1 MSNISIANN
10 ILQFPIDRVKSLSH
24 LPSPSSKEEVD
35 EKVDEFKNFHI
46 QEAIETIVPV
56 LFNQIQILGFE
67 PSDDENEYVKDGA
80 FLVEAI
86 RSFMC
91 KLYDI
96 HHPLQLIA
104 SSLFEEDA
112 DERFVISD
120 RVKIVI
126 TPTESTD

>member
-112 DERFVISD
+112 DGGFVISD

>member
-67 PSDDENEYVKDGA
+67 PSDDENKYVKDGA

-96 HHPLQLIA
+96 HHPLQLVA
-104 SSLFEEDA
+104 SSLFEEEA
-112 DERFVISD
+112 DKGFVISD

>member
-1 MSNISIANN
+1 MSIANN

-67 PSDDENEYVKDGA
+67 PSDDENKYVKDGA

-96 HHPLQLIA
+96 HHPLQLVA
-104 SSLFEEDA
+104 SSLFEEEA
-112 DERFVISD
+112 DKGFVISD

>member
-1 MSNISIANN
+1 MANTAIANN
-10 ILQFPIDRVKSLSH
+10 ILQFPNDRVKSSSH
-24 LPSPSSKEEVD
+24 LPTPTSFEQVG

-46 QEAIETIVPV
+46 QEAIETIIPV

-67 PSDDENEYVKDGA
+67 PGEDEKEYVKDGA
-80 FLVEAI
+80 LLVEAM

-96 HHPLQLIA
+96 HHPLQLVA
-104 SSLFEEDA
+104 SSLFEEEEDG
-112 DERFVISD
+112 FVISD

-126 TPTESTD
+126 TPTESVD

>member
-1 MSNISIANN
+1 MSIANN
-10 ILQFPIDRVKSLSH
+10 ILQFPIDKVKSLSH

-67 PSDDENEYVKDGA
+67 PSDDENKYVKDGA

-96 HHPLQLIA
+96 HHPLQLVA

>member
-96 HHPLQLIA
+96 HHPLQLVA

>member
-67 PSDDENEYVKDGA
+67 PSDDENKYVKDGA

-96 HHPLQLIA
+96 HHPLQLVA

>member
-96 HHPLQLIA
+96 HHPLQLVA

-112 DERFVISD
+112 DGGFVISD